1 MGLFCMRLF
10 CASIRITLHHQ
21 LRIFAMLK
29 TLITL
34 TLMAPLSATALAE
47 CPAEFNKSLRK
58 LHSKDSVNLCDLYNS
73 SKALLIVN
81 TASHCGF
88 TQQFKGLEALH
99 KKYVSQGL
107 VVVGFPS
114 DAFKQEEKNEEG
126 TARVCYQNYGVTFV
140 MTEHTAVKGKDADP
154 IFSYLANKTEQP
166 SWNFNKYL
174 IDKNNK
180 VIHFGSTTK
189 PLDSKLEKTVAE
201 ALNVQAI

>member
-1 MGLFCMRLF
+1 
-10 CASIRITLHHQ
+10 
-21 LRIFAMLK
+21 MLK
-29 TLITL
+29 KLI
-34 TLMAPLSATALAE
+34 ALSLCATFSTQALAE
-47 CPAEFNKSLRK
+47 CPTEFDKDLRK
-58 LHSKDSVNLCDLYNS
+58 LHSKDSVNVCDLYNN

-88 TQQFKGLEALH
+88 TKQFKGLETLH
-99 KKYVSQGL
+99 KKYESQGL

-114 DAFKQEEKNEEG
+114 GDFKQEEKSEEG

-154 IFSYLANKTEQP
+154 IFSYLASKTEQP

-180 VIHFGSTTK
+180 VTHFGSTTK
-189 PLDSKLEKTVAE
+189 PLDSTLEKAIIET
-201 ALNVQAI
+201 LNTKAP